1 MLLVIFSAMLP
12 SIGLAMVV
20 GLPILLQRDYCP
32 ICMSHVLAMRMYPRR
47 NSSACGHRCC
57 APCWRLFF
65 STQERSLIHALRRV
79 RASSALCCWGCDAM
93 LDSGVVRKFA
103 SRALNTV
110 AAQVAKREE
119 YEQRAQRFNFQCVD
133 CPECSIGVGYN
144 DYSQRTIMCFL
155 CEHQW
160 EAERGWDLGAI
171 IAGWVSAWWPLRPA
185 GLAGS
190 RPCPHCGANIQK
202 DGGCPMMCAVH
213 PASRGAAHA
222 ASSLA
227 PPWLLPVS
235 SLAPPCLLPG
245 SLSLLPVSS
254 LAPPCLLSGSSLAPP
269 SLLPGSSLAPP
280 WLTSRSRAAG
290 VAAFATSPSDGVPSA
305 TALKM

>member
-1 MLLVIFSAMLP
+1 MLEDWGLSR
-12 SIGLAMVV
+12 IGLAMVV
-20 GLPILLQRDYCP
+20 GLSKGLLLTYPLCIGLAMIVGLSMLLLQRNYCP
-32 ICMSHVLAMRMYPRR
+32 ICMSHVLAMRMY
-47 NSSACGHRCC
+47 SSACGHRCC

-65 STQERSLIHALRRV
+65 STQERSLIQALRRV

-103 SRALNTV
+103 SRALHTV

-160 EAERGWDLGAI
+160 EVERGWDLGAI

-202 DGGCPMMCAVH
+202 DGGCPMMCAMH

-227 PPWLLPVS
+227 HLTLTRRRRCGICNKPFRWGFFSNSTEYVIIEHCPPLRRRR
-235 SLAPPCLLPG
+235 G
-245 SLSLLPVSS
+245 
-254 LAPPCLLSGSSLAPP
+254 
-269 SLLPGSSLAPP
+269 
-280 WLTSRSRAAG
+280 R
-290 VAAFATSPSDGVPSA
+290 
-305 TALKM
+305 

>member
-1 MLLVIFSAMLP
+1 MDDKLDDKDWWLTMLLA
-12 SIGLAMVV
+12 IGLAMVV

-32 ICMSHVLAMRMYPRR
+32 ICMNHVLAMRMYPRR

-79 RASSALCCWGCDAM
+79 RASSALCCWGCAAM

-103 SRALNTV
+103 SRALHTV

-160 EAERGWDLGAI
+160 EVERGWDLGAI

-227 PPWLLPVS
+227 PPSLLPVS
-235 SLAPPCLLPG
+235 SLAPPCLLPR
-245 SLSLLPVSS
+245 
-254 LAPPCLLSGSSLAPP
+254 SSLAPP
-269 SLLPGSSLAPP
+269 SLLPGSSLAHLTLTRRRRCGICNKPFRWGSFSNSTEDVIIEHCPP
-280 WLTSRSRAAG
+280 PLRRRH
-290 VAAFATSPSDGVPSA
+290 DR
-305 TALKM
+305 

>member
-1 MLLVIFSAMLP
+1 
-12 SIGLAMVV
+12 
-20 GLPILLQRDYCP
+20 
-32 ICMSHVLAMRMYPRR
+32 
-47 NSSACGHRCC
+47 
-57 APCWRLFF
+57 
-65 STQERSLIHALRRV
+65 
-79 RASSALCCWGCDAM
+79 M

-103 SRALNTV
+103 SRALHTV

-160 EAERGWDLGAI
+160 EVERGWDLGAI

-202 DGGCPMMCAVH
+202 DGGCPMMRCGICNKPFRWGSFSNSTEDVIIEH
-213 PASRGAAHA
+213 C
-222 ASSLA
+222 
-227 PPWLLPVS
+227 PPPL
-235 SLAPPCLLPG
+235 
-245 SLSLLPVSS
+245 
-254 LAPPCLLSGSSLAPP
+254 
-269 SLLPGSSLAPP
+269 
-280 WLTSRSRAAG
+280 RRRH
-290 VAAFATSPSDGVPSA
+290 DR
-305 TALKM
+305 